1 MLFRDWRVG
10 YSQQFET
17 SIEALHWAWQSH
29 SSEEDGLNRFQLY
42 ETGHFNKKKMS
53 MLVLMLIEWDT
64 ETKESKS
71 TVLKS
76 LHGKL
81 TAVVH
86 YNKKDVPNNGPALWN
101 TVNTIAPPMQE
112 APIPAISDSQLLSV
126 YLNHMNN
133 P

>member
-10 YSQQFET
+10 YSQQFES
-17 SIEALHWAWQSH
+17 SIDVLHWNWQSH
-29 SSEEDGLNRFQLY
+29 ATEEDGLNRFQLY
-42 ETGHFNKKKMS
+42 ETSHFNKKKMS

-86 YNKKDVPNNGPALWN
+86 YNKKDGPTVGQWQTATFPGEPTVDPVSPAPAL
-101 TVNTIAPPMQE
+101 
-112 APIPAISDSQLLSV
+112 SDSQLLSV
-126 YLNHMNN
+126 FLNHLNT
-133 P
+133 